1 MMEPAKPAPHPEH
14 PLQASEGTNDRCAS
28 LSFFLADENATVA
41 LAQLLKTCLKPG
53 MVIYLHGD
61 LGAGKTTLV
70 RGVLNAMGYT
80 GRVKSP
86 TYTLVE
92 PYHIAGLDLRHFDL
106 YRLQDEEE
114 WEAAGFRD
122 EFDGHNIFF
131 IEWPEHALGLIPHAD
146 MEIYF
151 EILPQGRNVVIR
163 TGTPS
168 GEECLKRL

>member
-1 MMEPAKPAPHPEH
+1 MH
-14 PLQASEGTNDRCAS
+14 
-28 LSFFLADENATVA
+28 LADENATLA
-41 LAQLLKTCLKPG
+41 LAQRLAARLKPG

-70 RGVLNAMGYT
+70 RGALDALGYK

-114 WEAAGFRD
+114 WDSAGFRD

-131 IEWPEHALGLIPHAD
+131 IEWPEHAQGLLPQAD
-146 MEIYF
+146 VGIVF
-151 EILPQGRNVVIR
+151 EILPQGRNVEIR
-163 TGTPS
+163 GCTPTGR
-168 GEECLKRL
+168 ECLEQL

>member
-1 MMEPAKPAPHPEH
+1 MH
-14 PLQASEGTNDRCAS
+14 LD
-28 LSFFLADENATVA
+28 DEKATFA
-41 LAQLLKTCLKPG
+41 LAQRLAAQLKPG

-70 RGVLNAMGYT
+70 RGVLNALDYK

-114 WEAAGFRD
+114 WDSSGFRD

-131 IEWPEHALGLIPHAD
+131 IEWPEHAQGLLPQAD
-146 MEIYF
+146 VRIVF
-151 EILPQGRNVVIR
+151 EILPQGRNVEIR
-163 TGTPS
+163 GHTPTGR
-168 GEECLKRL
+168 ECVEQL